1 MLVGC
6 GFTKAFVSESSKST
20 LSPAT
25 TLPLVY
31 CWKTVIALLTRFDQ
45 LAVVRSQLVPL
56 TPFHATWL
64 GTEVML
70 RSIEVLPVLLTSV
83 AATPGGGETTEVARP
98 DTGVPVYLMRVNVP
112 TFRPV
117 AAMLMTMF
125 VPGAEMLPATLIA
138 AAVGFAVTVP

>member
-1 MLVGC
+1 MLVGW
-6 GFTKAFVSESSKST
+6 GFTKSFVSVSSKST

-31 CWKTVIALLTRFDQ
+31 CWKTVTALLTRFDQ

-56 TPFHATWL
+56 TPFHASWL
-64 GTEVML
+64 GTDVML

-83 AATPGGGETTEVARP
+83 AATPGGGETMKFAMLP
-98 DTGVPVYLMRVNVP
+98 SGVPVYLMSVNVP
-112 TFRPV
+112 TFKPV

-138 AAVGFAVTVP
+138 AA